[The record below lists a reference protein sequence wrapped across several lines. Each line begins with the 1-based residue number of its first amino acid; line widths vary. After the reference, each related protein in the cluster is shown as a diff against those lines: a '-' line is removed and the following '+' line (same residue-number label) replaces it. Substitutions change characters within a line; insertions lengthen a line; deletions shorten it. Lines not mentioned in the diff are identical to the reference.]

1 MDTSNKEKREYVV
14 KGMTC
19 ASCVRAVE
27 KAASKTEGVN
37 SSRVN
42 FSTEK
47 LSIDTDNDFDEQRL
61 LESVKSV
68 GYEVEEIGKARKI
81 NLDIEGMT
89 CASCVAAV
97 EKSINKLDGIDF
109 ASVNLISEK
118 AEVQYYP
125 EKVNI
130 SNIKTAVEK
139 AGYKAKNV
147 SSQQY
152 DKEKEHREN
161 TLKGYFRRFLVST
174 VFAVPL
180 LLISMGHMLG
190 LQLPVFISP
199 DTAPLNFALAQLL
212 LTTPIIIAGRNFY
225 IKGIPSLFKGYPNMD
240 TLVGLGTGAAVIYS
254 IFSTIQITLGNT
266 QYAFDLYYE
275 TAGVLIA
282 LISLGK
288 YLENYSKGRTSEAI
302 KKLMDL
308 APKKAFVKRN
318 GEYIEIPS
326 EEIEVGDKLLVKAGM
341 SIPTDGEVISGQSS
355 VDKSMITGESMP
367 EDIEKGDKVIGGT
380 VNISGAIEV
389 KATKVGNE
397 TALAK
402 IIRLVE
408 NAQETKAPIARLAD
422 IVSGYFVPVVLGI
435 AAITFLVW
443 LLLGFGF
450 VFSLTM
456 MIAVLVIAC
465 PCALGLAT
473 PTAIMVG
480 TGRGAEMGILFKSGE
495 ALEITHK
502 VNTVILDK
510 TGTITEGRPELT
522 DVIPINNTEKEKIM
536 KLVAAM
542 ASKSSHPL
550 DRAITRAYD
559 KELFEVENF
568 SAIPG
573 KGVKGTINNKTMK
586 LGSVKFIESD
596 HPEIKKFYEKLSR
609 EGKTVIAAQYDSN
622 VIAVLGIADVVKK
635 TSKEAIKKLKEA
647 NIKTYMV
654 TGDSIQT
661 AKAIANEV
669 DIDEVIAEVLPEDK
683 ASEIG
688 KLKSNNRNVA
698 MVGDGINDSPALAAA
713 DVGIAIGSGTD
724 IAIETADIVLMKD
737 DLNDVVNAIDLSHA
751 TIKNVK
757 QNLFWA
763 FFYNTIGIPIAAGV
777 FFLAFGLKLNP
788 MIAGAA
794 MAFSSVSVVLNALRL
809 KKVRLR
815 KHQ

>member
-1 MDTSNKEKREYVV
+1 
-14 KGMTC
+14 
-19 ASCVRAVE
+19 
-27 KAASKTEGVN
+27 
-37 SSRVN
+37 
-42 FSTEK
+42 
-47 LSIDTDNDFDEQRL
+47 
-61 LESVKSV
+61 
-68 GYEVEEIGKARKI
+68 
-81 NLDIEGMT
+81 
-89 CASCVAAV
+89 
-97 EKSINKLDGIDF
+97 
-109 ASVNLISEK
+109 
-118 AEVQYYP
+118 
-125 EKVNI
+125 
-130 SNIKTAVEK
+130 
-139 AGYKAKNV
+139 
-147 SSQQY
+147 
-152 DKEKEHREN
+152 
-161 TLKGYFRRFLVST
+161 
-174 VFAVPL
+174 
-180 LLISMGHMLG
+180 SMGHMLG
-190 LQLPVFISP
+190 LQLPAFISP
-199 DTAPLNFALAQLL
+199 DTAPLNFAIAQLL
-212 LTTPIIIAGRNFY
+212 LTTPIIFAGRNFY
-225 IKGIPSLFKGYPNMD
+225 IKGIPSLFRGHPNMD

-380 VNISGAIEV
+380 INISGAIEV

-408 NAQETKAPIARLAD
+408 NAQESKAPIARLAD

-443 LLLGFGF
+443 LLMGFGF

-480 TGRGAEMGILFKSGE
+480 TGRGAEMGILFKNGE
-495 ALEITHK
+495 ALEITHRINS
-502 VNTVILDK
+502 VVLDK

-522 DVIPINNTEKEKIM
+522 DVIPLNDTNKETIM
-536 KLVAAM
+536 KLVTSM

-559 KELFEVENF
+559 KESFEVENF
-568 SAIPG
+568 TAIPG
-573 KGVKGTINNKTMK
+573 KGVNGTINNKTMI
-586 LGSVKFIESD
+586 LGSMKFIDPEN
-596 HPEIKKFYEKLSR
+596 HEIKKLYEKLSK
-609 EGKTVIAAQYDSN
+609 EGKTVIAAKYDSN

-661 AKAIANEV
+661 AKAISSEV
-669 DIDEVIAEVLPEDK
+669 GIDEVIAEVLPEDK
-683 ASEIG
+683 ASEVE
-688 KLKSNNRNVA
+688 KLKSDNRKVA

-809 KKVRLR
+809 KKARLR